1 MLVKQKPSGTADG
14 LILVIQ
20 VKERP
25 VLEKWAVRGIQR
37 VSEGEVKDRVRL
49 SEGRPIDRNAVE
61 QSRAAID
68 SLYKHDGYYNAEGE
82 DAGVGRRTTAR
93 IRVVFD
99 VDEGERVAI
108 SQVAVDG
115 NKRFSDKQVVK
126 HMATRPEGFWWFQKG
141 EYDERK
147 VDQDLRERLPR
158 WYADNGF
165 VDFQVT
171 HDSLVAD
178 TAGGKAI
185 LHLTV
190 DEGQPYHVGTF
201 DIEGNRRFSN
211 EELQAYYPFGPVG
224 PAGTPM
230 GPPRPF
236 SRSEWDAA
244 TEKLQTLYA
253 NNGYIYAQ
261 AEPSEIRRIGPD
273 GKPVVDLR
281 WTIREGSPATINK
294 IEIVGNDVTH
304 ERVIREAIV
313 MLPGDLFSRDRLI
326 RSYQNISN
334 LNFFQQPMPS
344 PDVKPSPNG
353 VDVDIVFRV
362 EEKRTGNINFGASL
376 GQGTGVGGFLG
387 LEEPNLFGR
396 GKRGKLQWQ
405 FGKNINDFTLSYT
418 DPAIRESR
426 ISGTISLFD
435 SRARYTVGDLGRRK
449 QTGGSI
455 QFGFPF
461 LGSRYTRLFTSYSYQ
476 LVNYSEGS
484 ADLRARYSC
493 SSCSRSTLG
502 AGLLRDTRI
511 GLPFATG
518 GSLTNVSGE
527 LNGGFLGGTGNYRK
541 LDMEGR
547 WYAPL
552 GTMGGGGQ
560 LGAGVQFV
568 LGLTAKSGFIFGD
581 PGPFFTEM
589 YSLGGVQYGIPLRGY
604 DEFSIT
610 PNGFD
615 PSASGNQASPD
626 AFGKSFAAFTVEA
639 GARISQSIYVN
650 TFFDAGNVYRSAQA
664 VGPDAA
670 VPRRRLR
677 RRRDLAART
686 DRHRP
691 GLRLRSRGRS
701 WPSRSRLA
709 SCTSNWGT
717 SSSGSPH
724 LSSGATHEAVRRG
737 NWGCPPRP
745 GRRRRAGGSAAGR
758 RGEGRLRQHPGD
770 PQGDAGLLVGRVHLH
785 QGTRDLPLRG
795 PEAAGE
801 PGLGGLRFRAEVG
814 HAEPHPACGQAEG
827 PRGPA
832 AAAREADPGA
842 PDPGRDAGARAA
854 RADPVQGQQRHRGR
868 PRVGELRDD
877 LRRERAEQRHR
888 HGRQVA
894 GSHRQGHPAAQV
906 GYLSP

>member
-1 MLVKQKPSGTADG
+1 MQRFLSMAAAVALLLGTPAALHAQDEQPPTVDSIAVVGHGRLTASQIVGTSGLIVKQPVNYRDIQRAITALFRTGQFDDVLVKQERSAGGDG
-14 LILVIQ
+14 ITLLIQ

-25 VLEKWAVRGIQR
+25 VLERWAVRGVER
-37 VSEGEVKDRVRL
+37 VSEGEVKGRVRM

-68 SLYKHDGYYNAEGE
+68 SLYKHDGYYSAQVKTLELAQDNGK
-82 DAGVGRRTTAR
+82 

-108 SQVAVDG
+108 SQVIVNG
-115 NKRFSDKQVVK
+115 NRKFSDKQIVK

-147 VDQDLRERLPR
+147 VDQDVRERLPR

-178 TAGGKAI
+178 SAGGKAV

-190 DEGQPYHVGTF
+190 DEGKSYQVGAF
-201 DIEGNRRFSN
+201 DIEGNRRFSS
-211 EELQAYYPFGPVG
+211 EELQTIYPFGPVG
-224 PAGTPM
+224 VSGTPAG
-230 GPPRPF
+230 GPRAF

-244 TEKLQTLYA
+244 TEKVSTLYA
-253 NNGYIYAQ
+253 NNGYIYA
-261 AEPSEIRRIGPD
+261 AVEPSEIRRTGAD

-294 IEIVGNDVTH
+294 VEIVGNDVTH

-326 RSYQNISN
+326 RSYQNVSN
-334 LNFFQQPMPS
+334 LGFFQQPLPS
-344 PDVKPSPNG
+344 PDVKPSANG

-362 EEKRTGNINFGASL
+362 EERRTGNINFGASL

-426 ISGTISLFD
+426 ISGTVSLFD
-435 SRARYTVGDLGRRK
+435 SRARYTIGDLGRRK
-449 QTGGSI
+449 QTGGSV
-455 QFGFPF
+455 QLGFPF
-461 LGSRYTRLFTSYSYQ
+461 LGSRYTRFYTSYSYQ
-476 LVNYSEGS
+476 RVRYSEGS
-484 ADLRARYSC
+484 ADLRARFSC
-493 SSCSRSTLG
+493 SACSRSSLG
-502 AGLLRDTRI
+502 SSILRDTRV

-518 GSLTNVSGE
+518 GTFTNVSGE

-541 LDMEGR
+541 VDLEGR

-552 GTMGGGGQ
+552 GTLGGGGQ

-581 PGPFFTEM
+581 AGPFFTEL
-589 YSLGGVQYGIPLRGY
+589 YSLGGVQYGVPLRGY

-626 AFGKSFAAFTVEA
+626 AFGKSYAAFTIEA
-639 GARISQSIYVN
+639 GARISQSLYVS
-650 TFFDAGNVYRSAQA
+650 TFFDAGNVYRSARQWDPTRLFRGA
-664 VGPDAA
+664 GFGAA
-670 VPRRRLR
+670 VISPLGPIGV
-677 RRRDLAART
+677 DLGYGF
-686 DRHRP
+686 DRVD
-691 GLRLRSRGRS
+691 
-701 WPSRSRLA
+701 
-709 SCTSNWGT
+709 GT
-717 SSSGSPH
+717 GS
-724 LSSGATHEAVRRG
+724 
-737 NWGCPPRP
+737 
-745 GRRRRAGGSAAGR
+745 
-758 RGEGRLRQHPGD
+758 
-770 PQGDAGLLVGRVHLH
+770 
-785 QGTRDLPLRG
+785 
-795 PEAAGE
+795 
-801 PGLGGLRFRAEVG
+801 
-814 HAEPHPACGQAEG
+814 
-827 PRGPA
+827 
-832 AAAREADPGA
+832 
-842 PDPGRDAGARAA
+842 PDPGWQLHFKLGNFF
-854 RADPVQGQQRHRGR
+854 
-868 PRVGELRDD
+868 
-877 LRRERAEQRHR
+877 
-888 HGRQVA
+888 
-894 GSHRQGHPAAQV
+894 
-906 GYLSP
+906 